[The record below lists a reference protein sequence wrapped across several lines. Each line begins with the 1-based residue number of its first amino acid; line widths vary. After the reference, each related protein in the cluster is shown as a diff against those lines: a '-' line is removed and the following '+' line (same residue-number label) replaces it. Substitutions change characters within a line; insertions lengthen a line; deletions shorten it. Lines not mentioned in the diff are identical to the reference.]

1 MSQREAYKNSY
12 NASNMKDNT
21 IDRKA
26 YEVFGKDYVRAR
38 YNELKGKV
46 MKKAEEKF
54 ELDAI
59 EILKSIIEVR
69 ERCMQK
75 KPVMVF
81 DKEEKIYV
89 QKTEEDEYG
98 VDQGVWTFDSNAALK
113 ANELLGKHLK
123 LFTDKV
129 EHSGEI
135 AMPSIKITK

>member
-1 MSQREAYKNSY
+1 
-12 NASNMKDNT
+12 MKDNT